1 MRNGASGILLLELA
15 KLAVFL
21 YLWLYCG
28 IAFWTLV
35 AWGVTIGVVIAA
47 AVAVVCICRKERQ
60 NNGHGDRVQK
70 NSSDLVV

>member
-1 MRNGASGILLLELA
+1 MKNHTSWILLLEIA

-35 AWGVTIGVVIAA
+35 AWGVAIGVVIAA
-47 AVAVVCICRKERQ
+47 VVAVVCICRKERQ
-60 NNGHGDRVQK
+60 SNGNGDRE
-70 NSSDLVV
+70 

>member
-1 MRNGASGILLLELA
+1 MRNGASWILLLELA

-35 AWGVTIGVVIAA
+35 AWGVAIGVLIAVV
-47 AVAVVCICRKERQ
+47 VAVVCLCKKERQ
-60 NNGHGDRVQK
+60 SNGHDDRG
-70 NSSDLVV
+70 

>member
-1 MRNGASGILLLELA
+1 MRNGASWILLLELA

-35 AWGVTIGVVIAA
+35 AWGVAIGVLIAVVVA
-47 AVAVVCICRKERQ
+47 AVRLCKKERQ
-60 NNGHGDRVQK
+60 SSGHGDRG
-70 NSSDLVV
+70 